1 MKSIFEAKDDV
12 SILFV
17 LGKVTIKGMLANAVN
32 PVVISVTE
40 IGVYV
45 APIGTVTV
53 SDVELAELT
62 AAFTAPKYTTLLLAV
77 KLKFVPLMVTVAP
90 IGPEVGVNEVI
101 VGGPNGVALT
111 SLLNALS
118 NLALSIAVTL
128 K

>member
-62 AAFTAPKYTTLLLAV
+62 AAFTAPKYTMLLLAV
-77 KLKFVPLMVTVAP
+77 KLKFVPLMVTVGSKSSGCARHSTCCAT
-90 IGPEVGVNEVI
+90 E
-101 VGGPNGVALT
+101 
-111 SLLNALS
+111 
-118 NLALSIAVTL
+118 